1 MLTGAHSPAA
11 AGVRGV
17 FFILK
22 KNILYCNIRVKLS
35 QLFEKIAKF
44 EFIRISIGIY
54 VSNSEKKLM
63 TVLEF
68 PLPCKVF
75 F

>member
-17 FFILK
+17 FFILM
-22 KNILYCNIRVKLS
+22 KNILYCNIRVKSS
-35 QLFEKIAKF
+35 QLFKKMTTF

-54 VSNSEKKLM
+54 VSNS
-63 TVLEF
+63 VIF
-68 PLPCKVF
+68 
-75 F
+75 